1 MKRRITISLE
11 ADLERIIRNKQAN
24 LLLKSNHSVSFSE
37 MLNRLLHEALK
48 HDEGSQLEAK
58 MESEYKNKYRMM
70 AEKNNASYSEGVNHE
85 EGTSPVAQKNIEIEA
100 KLNKVYNRL
109 V

>member
-11 ADLERIIRNKQAN
+11 ADLERRIRNKQAN

-37 MLNRLLHEALK
+37 ILNRILNEALK
-48 HDEGSQLEAK
+48 REGLENELESHISNEQSVQMNQKQPEEQVK
-58 MESEYKNKYRMM
+58 MMNTIQRKRQTK
-70 AEKNNASYSEGVNHE
+70 
-85 EGTSPVAQKNIEIEA
+85 GTDVEIES
-100 KLNKVYNRL
+100 KLNSLYNRL

>member
-11 ADLERIIRNKQAN
+11 ADLERRIRNKQAN

-37 MLNRLLHEALK
+37 MLNRILNEALK
-48 HDEGSQLEAK
+48 REGLENETESHISSEQSVMMNQEQREEQK
-58 MESEYKNKYRMM
+58 MMNTVQRKRQTK
-70 AEKNNASYSEGVNHE
+70 
-85 EGTSPVAQKNIEIEA
+85 GTDVEIES
-100 KLNKVYNRL
+100 KLNSLYNRL

>member
-11 ADLERIIRNKQAN
+11 ADLERRIRNKQAN

-37 MLNRLLHEALK
+37 MLNRILNEALK
-48 HDEGSQLEAK
+48 QEGLENESDIRNEQTVLVNQKQSKNRAK
-58 MESEYKNKYRMM
+58 MMNSVQRNRQTR
-70 AEKNNASYSEGVNHE
+70 
-85 EGTSPVAQKNIEIEA
+85 GTNVEIES
-100 KLNKVYNRL
+100 KLNSVYNRL

>member
-11 ADLERIIRNKQAN
+11 ADLERRIRNKQAN

-37 MLNRLLHEALK
+37 MLNRILNEALK
-48 HDEGSQLEAK
+48 LEGLEN
-58 MESEYKNKYRMM
+58 ESESHYSSEQSVLMNQKQRKEQGKMM
-70 AEKNNASYSEGVNHE
+70 NTVQRKRQTK
-85 EGTSPVAQKNIEIEA
+85 GTNVEIES
-100 KLNKVYNRL
+100 KLNSLYNRL

>member
-11 ADLERIIRNKQAN
+11 ADLERRIRNKQAN

-37 MLNRLLHEALK
+37 MLNRILQEALK
-48 HDEGSQLEAK
+48 REGLEN
-58 MESEYKNKYRMM
+58 ESE
-70 AEKNNASYSEGVNHE
+70 SHISSEQSVMTNQEQHE
-85 EGTSPVAQKNIEIEA
+85 EQKMMNTVQRKRQTKGTNVEIES
-100 KLNKVYNRL
+100 KLNSVYNRL

>member
-11 ADLERIIRNKQAN
+11 ADLERRIRNKQAN

-37 MLNRLLHEALK
+37 MLNRILQEALK
-48 HDEGSQLEAK
+48 REGLEK
-58 MESEYKNKYRMM
+58 ESESGNGNAQSILMKQNPPKEETKIMNSILRNKQTRG
-70 AEKNNASYSEGVNHE
+70 KSV
-85 EGTSPVAQKNIEIEA
+85 EIES
-100 KLNKVYNRL
+100 KLNSVYNRL

>member
-11 ADLERIIRNKQAN
+11 ADLERRIRNKQAN

-37 MLNRLLHEALK
+37 MLNRILNEALK
-48 HDEGSQLEAK
+48 REGLEN
-58 MESEYKNKYRMM
+58 ESESHISSEQSVMM
-70 AEKNNASYSEGVNHE
+70 NQEQRE
-85 EGTSPVAQKNIEIEA
+85 EQVKMMNTVQRKRQTKGTNVEIES
-100 KLNKVYNRL
+100 KLNSLYNRL

>member
-11 ADLERIIRNKQAN
+11 ESLERRIRNKQAN

-37 MLNRLLHEALK
+37 MLNRILHEALK
-48 HDEGSQLEAK
+48 REGLESDSESHISSEQSVQMNQKQSKEQIK
-58 MESEYKNKYRMM
+58 MMNTVQRKRQTK
-70 AEKNNASYSEGVNHE
+70 
-85 EGTSPVAQKNIEIEA
+85 GTDVEIES
-100 KLNKVYNRL
+100 KLNSLYNRL